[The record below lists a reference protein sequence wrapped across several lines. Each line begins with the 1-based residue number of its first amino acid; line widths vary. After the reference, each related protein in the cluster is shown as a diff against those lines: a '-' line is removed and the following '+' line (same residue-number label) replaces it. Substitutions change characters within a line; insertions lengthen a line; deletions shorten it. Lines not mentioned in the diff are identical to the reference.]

1 MARPVRSKG
10 GLRFVFKTYDQ
21 ILAELIADW
30 QSNSGITDFQPGA
43 LTYTFLAVQ
52 ARALR
57 TLWFMLEQLINL
69 FFVSSSTGSFL
80 IRRAAERGVI
90 QKLGTAAQGNIDLT
104 RSTAAPVG
112 STMTKGTV
120 LATLDDAI
128 EFTVNADVTLAAG
141 WTSATAALTCTTV
154 GAAGN
159 LAAGTPLKI
168 VGSQVVGVQN
178 ITVATGGLSGGTD
191 DETPD
196 QLRARYL
203 YTIQNPING
212 GTPADYVV
220 WATSVAGVKQAIPL
234 PLNRG
239 PGTIDVV
246 ITDGGIP
253 SDSLVTDVTNY
264 IQDNR
269 RPVGADVLVLKPT
282 AHPIGITGTITAAQ
296 GYVQSDLVTAV
307 TQALEAYIAGVPIGG
322 VVRYNAMIK
331 VAMEVKGV
339 LDFAMTAPTANVVLG
354 STELAT
360 VGAVTIS

>member
-1 MARPVRSKG
+1 M
-10 GLRFVFKTYDQ
+10 FKTYDQ
-21 ILAELIADW
+21 ILAELIADL
-30 QSNSGITDFQPGA
+30 QANSNITDVLPGS
-43 LTYTFLAVQ
+43 LSYTILAVV

-57 TLWFMLEQLINL
+57 VVWFMLEQIINL
-69 FFVSSSTGSFL
+69 FFVSTSTGSFL
-80 IRRAAERGVI
+80 ERRCAERGVI
-90 QKLGTAAQGNIDLT
+90 KKLGTAAQGNVTLT

-112 STMTKGTV
+112 STMTKGTI
-120 LATLDDAI
+120 LATLDDTL
-128 EFTVNADVTLAAG
+128 EFTVNADVALPAG
-141 WTSATAALTCTTV
+141 WTSATAAVTCTTV
-154 GAAGN
+154 GANGN

-178 ITVATGGLSGGTD
+178 IAVATGGFSGGTD
-191 DETPD
+191 DETPE

-212 GTPADYVV
+212 GTAADYVV
-220 WATSVAGVKQAIPL
+220 WATAVQGVKQAIPL

-253 SDSLVTDVTNY
+253 PDSLVTDVTNY
-264 IQDNR
+264 IQDR
-269 RPVGADVLVLKPT
+269 RPVGADVQILKPT
-282 AHPIGITGTITAAQ
+282 AHPINITGTITAAQ
-296 GYVQSDLVTAV
+296 GYVQTDLVTAV
-307 TQALEAYIAGVPIGG
+307 TQALKDYLASVPIGG

-354 STELAT
+354 ATELAT
-360 VGAVTIS
+360 VGTVSIS

>member
-1 MARPVRSKG
+1 
-10 GLRFVFKTYDQ
+10 LRFVFKTYDQ

-30 QSNSGITDFQPGA
+30 QANSGVTDMQPGA
-43 LTYTFLAVQ
+43 LSYTFLAVQ

-57 TLWFMLEQLINL
+57 MLWFMLEQLLNL
-69 FFVSSSTGSFL
+69 FFVSTSTGSFL
-80 IRRAAERGVI
+80 VRRAAERGVI
-90 QKLGTAAQGNIDLT
+90 QKLGTKASGTFDLT

-112 STMTKGTV
+112 ATLTQGTIFS
-120 LATLDDAI
+120 TLDDKV
-128 EFTVNADVTLAAG
+128 EFTANSDVTLVAG
-141 WTSATAALTCTTV
+141 WTAATVDVTCTTPGIV
-154 GAAGN
+154 GN

-178 ITVATGGLSGGTD
+178 IAVATGGLSGGTD
-191 DETPD
+191 DETDD

-220 WATSVAGVKQAIPL
+220 WATAVAGVKQAIPL

-253 SDSLVTDVTNY
+253 SDSLVTDVINY
-264 IQDNR
+264 IEDNR
-269 RPVGADVLVLKPT
+269 RPVGADVQVLKPT
-282 AHPIGITGTITAAQ
+282 AHSIDITGTITAAQ

-307 TQALEAYIAGVPIGG
+307 TQALEAYLAGVPIGG

-339 LDFAMTAPTANVVLG
+339 LDFAMTAPTANVALG
-354 STELAT
+354 ATELAT
-360 VGAVTIS
+360 VGTVNIT